1 MPNPSIII
9 CKKDEWTLVAKNQ
22 IFCYLYNMSKNN
34 DKYLYTYRLTGNEGP
49 LKSYEGV
56 NIFDKDSMK
65 FIISLSAIDIYIM
78 ALGID
83 GIVRAD
89 WTV

>member
-1 MPNPSIII
+1 MDNPSIVI
-9 CKKDEWTLVAKNQ
+9 CQKDVWTCVAKNQ
-22 IFCYLYNMSKNN
+22 IFCYLYNISKNN
-34 DKYLYTYRLTGNEGP
+34 NKYLYTYRLTGNEGP

-65 FIISLSAIDIYIM
+65 LIISLSAIDIYIM